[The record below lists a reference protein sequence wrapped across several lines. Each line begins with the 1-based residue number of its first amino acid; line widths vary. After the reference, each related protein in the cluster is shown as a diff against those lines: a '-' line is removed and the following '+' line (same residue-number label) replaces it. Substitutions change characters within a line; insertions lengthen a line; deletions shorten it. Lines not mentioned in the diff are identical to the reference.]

1 MAEENNQ
8 VQLND
13 VAIAVNAI
21 DIASKSG
28 AFNGADMEIIGGAR
42 NRLHGLVQAAQP
54 APAAA
59 NGDANGLQD
68 EVGVVDD
75 AEVIVEEK

>member
-1 MAEENNQ
+1 MAEENQ

-13 VAIAVNAI
+13 VAIAITAI
-21 DIASKSG
+21 DIASKAG
-28 AFNGADMEIIGGAR
+28 AYNGADMEIIGGAR
-42 NRLHGLVQAAQP
+42 NRLHALVQAAQP
-54 APAAA
+54 APEEA
-59 NGDANGLQD
+59 NSDASGLQD

>member
-8 VQLND
+8 VQIND
-13 VAIAVNAI
+13 VAIAINAI
-21 DIASKSG
+21 DIASKAG
-28 AFNGADMEIIGGAR
+28 AYNGADMEIIGGAR
-42 NRLHGLVQAAQP
+42 NRLHALVQAAQP
-54 APAAA
+54 APEAA

-75 AEVIVEEK
+75 AEVIVE